1 MAAIQVASLLARKG
15 AHCEDGAAAAAR
27 RAAASLLPGVR
38 VVSLDLRGEAA
49 PGLLSGLAPARGV
62 SGALAG
68 IGLTV
73 LGVLLFA
80 GCNALTKWLVAD
92 MPVGE
97 ILFLRSVVTLLLLA
111 PFIGRHDLLALRAE
125 GRWGLHA
132 VRIGF
137 SAIEVGCFYWALSG
151 LPLGDTTTIYL
162 AAPIYVTALS
172 AVFLRERVGW
182 RRWVAVLAGFVGVL
196 VALRPS
202 EAALSP
208 HALVAVGGSLLYAGS
223 LVATRR
229 LRGTSNVFLVAT
241 QVAAVLLLSAATA
254 PFGWVLP
261 SLGEAALVVLVGVV
275 STGGYLCVNGGLQLA
290 PASAVAPFQYTSIVW
305 AMVLGHLVFA
315 ETYAATTLLG
325 AAIIVAAG
333 VFIVVRESRLE
344 KAATK
349 RRRNGR
355 QGDSNSAAD
364 RE

>member
-1 MAAIQVASLLARKG
+1 VI
-15 AHCEDGAAAAAR
+15 
-27 RAAASLLPGVR
+27 
-38 VVSLDLRGEAA
+38 
-49 PGLLSGLAPARGV
+49 
-62 SGALAG
+62 
-68 IGLTV
+68 
-73 LGVLLFA
+73 
-80 GCNALTKWLVAD
+80 
-92 MPVGE
+92 
-97 ILFLRSVVTLLLLA
+97 LLLLA
-111 PFIGRHDLLALRAE
+111 PFIGRRDLLALRTE
-125 GRWGLHA
+125 GKWALHSM
-132 VRIGF
+132 RIWF
-137 SAIEVGCFYWALSG
+137 SAVEVGCFYWALSG

-172 AVFLRERVGW
+172 ALFLREHVGW
-182 RRWVAVLAGFVGVL
+182 RRWLAVLAGFAGVL

-229 LRGTSNVFLVAT
+229 LRGTSNALLVAT

-254 PFGWVLP
+254 LSGWVFP
-261 SLGEAALVVLVGVV
+261 TPGETGLVVLVGVV
-275 STGGYLCVNGGLQLA
+275 SMGGYLCVNGGLQLA

-305 AMVLGHLVFA
+305 AMVLGHLAFA

-344 KAATK
+344 NAATK
-349 RRRNGR
+349 RRRNGCR
-355 QGDSNSAAD
+355 GDSNSAAD